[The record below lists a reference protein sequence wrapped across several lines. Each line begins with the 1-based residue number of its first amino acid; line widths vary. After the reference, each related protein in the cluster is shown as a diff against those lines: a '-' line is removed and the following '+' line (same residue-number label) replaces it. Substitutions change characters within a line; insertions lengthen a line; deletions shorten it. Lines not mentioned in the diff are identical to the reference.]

1 MTADE
6 ISPDGSQPT
15 TTVVVEAD
23 LEQHLVRSTTIGP
36 WTRIDEDRN
45 VQLIDDAMTQTGLRL
60 LLLDYTRLDL
70 PETLTKMFLFSEDT
84 YDWALR
90 RLDKVAVVADLS
102 DAAVADAF
110 DFWVTAFANHG
121 VPIRLFGHV
130 DAAEAWLQR

>member
-1 MTADE
+1 M
-6 ISPDGSQPT
+6 
-15 TTVVVEAD
+15 
-23 LEQHLVRSTTIGP
+23 RSTTIGP

-45 VQLIDDAMTQTGLRL
+45 VQLIDDVMTQTGLRL

-70 PETLTKMFLFSEDT
+70 PETLTRMFLFSEDT